1 MAGIKVAVGE
11 EYFEELRK
19 NGCYY
24 VDKTEMIYQIAAGGE
39 ARVTLFTRP
48 RRFGKTLTMT
58 MLRSFFDLARESK
71 DVFNGLAVSEHK
83 DFCREW
89 QNQYPVLFI
98 SFKDVE
104 GLDFEEAYEML
115 GSRIAD
121 LCKNVDYLETSDKVK
136 AADKEVFKKLIY
148 EEADGAKLKNSLL
161 LLTRMMHD
169 HYQKQVILLIDEYD
183 VPLVKAHE
191 ADKESSGYYKKML
204 GVIRGLLGSVLKTNP
219 FLKLAVLTG
228 CLRISKE
235 SVFTGVNNFKTYSIL
250 DHKFSDAFGFTESE
264 VIQLLEA
271 AGLSAK
277 LELVKSWYD
286 GYIFGKTAIF
296 CPWDVIN
303 FVSDCGND
311 SDMEPGNYW
320 QDTSGNDIISN
331 FVDNKKFDVSKKFET
346 LLNGGAIEQD
356 VTDQLT
362 YENLGDKEE
371 NLWSVLYMTGYL
383 TKADKAEKGSRM
395 HLRIPNAEIGGIF
408 EASVVSHFQKS
419 INGNIQKEL
428 MAAFW
433 NQQADKASKLISDLL
448 WDTISYHDYHE
459 NYYHAFM
466 TGMLVGCGYAVE
478 SNQENGLGRTD
489 LVVTDRKNRRAI
501 IIEAKKANREEDLES
516 ACLEGKKQIIKKQYI
531 RGLKGYTQILCY
543 GIGFFQKTAMVRELR
558 F

>member
-24 VDKTEMIYQIAAGGE
+24 VDKTEMIYQIAAGGG

-58 MLRSFFDLARESK
+58 MLRSFFDLARKSK

-183 VPLVKAHE
+183 VPLAKAHE
-191 ADKESSGYYKKML
+191 ADRESSGYYKKML

-271 AGLSAK
+271 AGLSAR
-277 LELVKSWYD
+277 LDLVKSWYD

-303 FVSDCGND
+303 FVSDCGDD

-362 YENLGDKEE
+362 YENLADKEE
-371 NLWSVLYMTGYL
+371 NLWSVLFMAGYL
-383 TKADKAEKGSRM
+383 TKADKAEKRSRM

-408 EASVVSHFQKS
+408 EASVASHFQKS

-428 MAAFW
+428 MDAFW

-466 TGMLVGCGYAVE
+466 TGMFVGCGYAVE

-516 ACLEGKKQIIKKQYI
+516 ACLEGKKQIIKQQYI
-531 RGLKGYTQILCY
+531 RGLKGYTQIFCY